1 MIGSKGYQKRVR
13 EELEV
18 APLVFGDFQMNEKE
32 YDIYLGD
39 VIHSGGLAASVE
51 ATINFRIAK
60 VKGQCY
66 EAAAILADY
75 RMQAIAGM
83 AGAWD
88 IWEKMLVPK
97 LLANCDSWVG
107 SLQKHYNSLDSLQNT

>member
-51 ATINFRIAK
+51 ATINFRIA
-60 VKGQCY
+60 
-66 EAAAILADY
+66 
-75 RMQAIAGM
+75 
-83 AGAWD
+83 
-88 IWEKMLVPK
+88 
-97 LLANCDSWVG
+97 
-107 SLQKHYNSLDSLQNT
+107 